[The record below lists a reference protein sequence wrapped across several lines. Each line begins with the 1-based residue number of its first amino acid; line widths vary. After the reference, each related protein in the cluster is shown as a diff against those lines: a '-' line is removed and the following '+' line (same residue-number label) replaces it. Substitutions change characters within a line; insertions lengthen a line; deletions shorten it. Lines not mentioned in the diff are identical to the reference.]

1 MNEPPQVP
9 ILRDELAEFL
19 SHLELERSYSP
30 NTLESYQRDLVRYV
44 QHLSAANVKSAEAIE
59 YSHIQRHLRML
70 SDLGLAQTSRA
81 RSAAAIRHFH
91 KFLQREGLAP
101 KNPATTLRVARRS
114 KKLPEALSVED
125 ATRLVEAPDT
135 SDDLGLRDRAIM
147 ELLWACGLRVTELI
161 TLTLADCLWRDSFL
175 RVFGKGSKERYVPIG
190 EAAVHWVHDQYL
202 KEGVRASLAGGRGLD
217 KGVLFL
223 SKNGRPLTRQAI
235 WIRLKAI
242 AEPLQLNA
250 TISPH
255 IFRHTFATHL
265 IEAGADLRAVQEML
279 GHADISTTQIY
290 THLQRSTLQQEH
302 REFHPRGR

>member
-30 NTLESYQRDLVRYV
+30 NTLDSYQRDLVRYV
-44 QHLSAANVKSAEAIE
+44 HHLAAANVKRVEAIR
-59 YSHIQRHLRML
+59 YSHIQQHIRML
-70 SDLGLAQTSRA
+70 SDLGLAQTTRA
-81 RSAAAIRHFH
+81 RTASAIRHFH

-101 KNPATTLRVARRS
+101 TNPATTLRVARRS
-114 KKLPEALSVED
+114 SKLPEALSVED
-125 ATRLVEAPDT
+125 ATRLVETPDT
-135 SDDLGLRDRAIM
+135 SNDLGLRDRAMM

-161 TLTLADCLWRDSFL
+161 TLTLADCLWRDAFL

-190 EAAVHWVHDQYL
+190 EAAIHWVHDRYL
-202 KEGVRASLAGGRGLD
+202 KEGVRANLAGGRGLD

-235 WIRLKAI
+235 WIRLKAL